1 MTDDEIA
8 ANFDRLWDEA
18 VAHAASSKEKN
29 TTNSI
34 PTLQQVANES
44 GRNLDDKQYVAYQ
57 IISCTFLIQLINEGG
72 DTNSRLGG
80 MRGATLGLS
89 DEDLAV
95 RNDLKREL
103 EDRGGL
109 DQLLMLLTGG
119 AGCGKSTSL
128 DAAQEFAHKFCMAV
142 AVAFNDYT
150 FYFTST
156 TGSSAALFGGSTIHG
171 AAHLNKSRLD
181 DNMRQIWREDVK
193 ILIIDEISFFKTSD
207 MQKLD
212 QQLQKLT
219 GRRKIFGGISIVFS
233 GDFHQLKPICN
244 EGEVLYSGSASATA
258 WEQALNCAIF
268 LNNSHRFKD
277 DPEYGRILE
286 RMRMGETTLADRE
299 EINMRVINPKNGIV
313 PPSDDPNISY
323 ACSTNKQRNGVIAG
337 HFQQHILSTHP
348 DLDSDEDPPDHTLMI
363 EASFTSSNEKEA
375 ATGETNGGT
384 SKKRKRKSKKRKI
397 SQALHDIITTELGDN
412 DIKSTD
418 FKTKGA
424 KLDPVLRLYH
434 GSHHMCI
441 TNDDLSKGRGNGTL
455 CKCIKIKL
463 KKGKRR
469 RWKNWEGKKV
479 WTASI
484 DDVAWVEFEH
494 FPEPP
499 KGKAKR
505 FRLAPQQFTATITFN
520 IVKGLS
526 TENNFKVGN
535 AKVTQIPV
543 NSNVATTGHK
553 LQGMSKDTLIVSEWD
568 YRCANWVYVVL
579 SRVRTRKGLFLTK
592 PLDLERDFNVPESL
606 IDFENRIRTNLER
619 PTLDRL
625 AQKGHYR
632 PEETHNATL

>member
-1 MTDDEIA
+1 M
-8 ANFDRLWDEA
+8 
-18 VAHAASSKEKN
+18 KEG
-29 TTNSI
+29 THT
-34 PTLQQVANES
+34 QV
-44 GRNLDDKQYVAYQ
+44 
-57 IISCTFLIQLINEGG
+57 GG
-72 DTNSRLGG
+72 IL
-80 MRGATLGLS
+80 GATLGLS

-119 AGCGKSTSL
+119 AGCGKSTSLDL

-181 DNMRQIWREDVK
+181 ESMRQIWREDVK

-219 GRRKIFGGISIVFS
+219 GRRKIFGGIPIVFS
-233 GDFHQLKPICN
+233 GDFHQLKPICS
-244 EGEVLYSGSASATA
+244 EGERRYYSGSASATATA

-286 RMRMGETTLADRE
+286 RMRMGEDTLADRE
-299 EINMRVINPKNGIV
+299 EINKRVINPKNGIV

-323 ACSTNKQRNGVIAG
+323 ACGTNKQRNGVIAG

-348 DLDSDEDPPDHTLMI
+348 DVDSDEDPPDHTLMI
-363 EASFTSSNEKEA
+363 EASFTSSNKKEA
-375 ATGETNGGT
+375 STGESNGGK
-384 SKKRKRKSKKRKI
+384 SKKRKRNSKNGKKRKI
-397 SQALHDIITTELGDN
+397 SQALHGIITTELGDN

-455 CKCIKIKL
+455 CKCIKVKL

-469 RWKNWEGKKV
+469 RWKNWE
-479 WTASI
+479 
-484 DDVAWVEFEH
+484 
-494 FPEPP
+494 EPP
-499 KGKAKR
+499 KGKGKGKAKR
-505 FRLAPQQFTATITFN
+505 FRLTPQKFTATITFK
-520 IVKGLS
+520 IVKGLT

-535 AKVTQIPV
+535 ATVTQKSPSTPTWQRPDI
-543 NSNVATTGHK
+543 SCR
-553 LQGMSKDTLIVSEWD
+553 LI
-568 YRCANWVYVVL
+568 
-579 SRVRTRKGLFLTK
+579 
-592 PLDLERDFNVPESL
+592 
-606 IDFENRIRTNLER
+606 
-619 PTLDRL
+619 
-625 AQKGHYR
+625 QQ
-632 PEETHNATL
+632 

>member
-1 MTDDEIA
+1 MKS
-8 ANFDRLWDEA
+8 
-18 VAHAASSKEKN
+18 HCSSRIGKTAKRVL
-29 TTNSI
+29 SPLGV
-34 PTLQQVANES
+34 PTL
-44 GRNLDDKQYVAYQ
+44 
-57 IISCTFLIQLINEGG
+57 GG
-72 DTNSRLGG
+72 IL
-80 MRGATLGLS
+80 GATLGLS

-171 AAHLNKSRLD
+171 AAHLNKTRLD

-233 GDFHQLKPICN
+233 GDFHQLKPICS

-286 RMRMGETTLADRE
+286 RMRMGEDTLDDRE
-299 EINMRVINPKNGIV
+299 EINKRVINPKKGIV

-323 ACSTNKQRNGVIAG
+323 ACGTNKQRNGVIAG

-348 DLDSDEDPPDHTLMI
+348 DVASDEDPPDHTLMI
-363 EASFTSSNEKEA
+363 EASFTSSKKKKLAQEKAKEERVKNESGTQRTERKGKSLKLCTTSSLQNW
-375 ATGETNGGT
+375 ATMTSNRLT
-384 SKKRKRKSKKRKI
+384 SK
-397 SQALHDIITTELGDN
+397 
-412 DIKSTD
+412 
-418 FKTKGA
+418 
-424 KLDPVLRLYH
+424 P
-434 GSHHMCI
+434 
-441 TNDDLSKGRGNGTL
+441 
-455 CKCIKIKL
+455 
-463 KKGKRR
+463 
-469 RWKNWEGKKV
+469 
-479 WTASI
+479 
-484 DDVAWVEFEH
+484 
-494 FPEPP
+494 
-499 KGKAKR
+499 
-505 FRLAPQQFTATITFN
+505 
-520 IVKGLS
+520 
-526 TENNFKVGN
+526 
-535 AKVTQIPV
+535 
-543 NSNVATTGHK
+543 
-553 LQGMSKDTLIVSEWD
+553 
-568 YRCANWVYVVL
+568 
-579 SRVRTRKGLFLTK
+579 RVQ
-592 PLDLERDFNVPESL
+592 N
-606 IDFENRIRTNLER
+606 
-619 PTLDRL
+619 
-625 AQKGHYR
+625 
-632 PEETHNATL
+632 